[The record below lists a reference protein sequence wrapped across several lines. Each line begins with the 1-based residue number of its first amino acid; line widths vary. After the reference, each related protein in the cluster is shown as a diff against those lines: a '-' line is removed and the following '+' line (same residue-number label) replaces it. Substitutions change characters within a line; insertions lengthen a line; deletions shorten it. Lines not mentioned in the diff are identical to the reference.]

1 MKSRVANGRALAEAR
16 SYYDSCLYYII
27 NVGSGITHLWRR
39 RHSRE
44 FNIRT
49 LYMYTFNETEA
60 TKLKPDRL
68 QLHLDDL
75 LYYYTICA
83 TTSTYF
89 LFFFL
94 IVAG

>member
-1 MKSRVANGRALAEAR
+1 MKSRVANGRALAEAVMVPACTT
-16 SYYDSCLYYII
+16 SII
-27 NVGSGITHLWRR
+27 NVGSEITHLWRR

-83 TTSTYF
+83 TTST
-89 LFFFL
+89 
-94 IVAG
+94 